1 MSDWTH
7 NKDQE
12 AAKQQLAQ
20 EAMALIEQ
28 AEQLEAQEQWAKAA
42 YLYQQAAEK
51 LQRSGYAMHFI
62 SDLYSKAT
70 DCNNRAKPAKPTG
83 SKFRG
88 QQLPK
93 PTLQQVESFQQ
104 PMKPSQKQV
113 EALQHQALAM
123 IQNAKNHEQEKRFGD
138 AIEQY
143 LSAVNLL
150 TEAGWIPEQLEDIK
164 QAILHLQQ
172 LMATGSRP

>member
-1 MSDWTH
+1 MSDWH
-7 NKDQE
+7 HREEQD
-12 AAKQQLAQ
+12 AIKQQLAQ

-28 AEQLEAQEQWAKAA
+28 AEQLETREEWAKAA
-42 YLYQQAAEK
+42 YIYQQAAEK
-51 LQRSGYAMHFI
+51 LQRSGYAQHFI
-62 SDLYSKAT
+62 SDLYSKST
-70 DCNNRAKPAKPTG
+70 DCNNRAKPAKPAG

-93 PTLQQVESFQQ
+93 PSLQQVESFQ
-104 PMKPSQKQV
+104 PPAKSSQKQV
-113 EALQHQALAM
+113 ESLQQEALAL
-123 IQNAKNHEQEKRFGD
+123 IQNAKNLEQEKRFGD

-150 TEAGWIPEQLEDIK
+150 TESGWTPEQLEDIK
-164 QAILHLQQ
+164 QEILHLQQ